1 MHHVVEQPI
10 CNARINQSLALAA
23 ESARSPWNSDSDSDS
38 GSKVISSLSPSPAVG
53 VPYTGSNEGEE
64 TSKEAKERLQSFNLE
79 S

>member
-38 GSKVISSLSPSPAVG
+38 GSSLSPSPAVG

-64 TSKEAKERLQSFNLE
+64 TSKEAKERLQS
-79 S
+79 